1 MVPTLC
7 GWIVLNDLTLCS
19 AIRFLYRKAGGV
31 ETHEIFAS
39 KIIDWYDV
47 SFCPESYGKRTFL
60 CGNCQPKLLLLSK
73 LLPPSLR
80 KQSRFIFFNGWE
92 CWKKWFS
99 FIICVLWK
107 IFSFIVSI
115 TYVTCTKI
123 LESDCVYAIIYL
135 WPYDQLFHYE
145 DLLFFSSRKYEEQ
158 VAFVWS
164 VRVEFLIFKVWDSCF
179 RASLWPYALYIR
191 RWLLGR
197 CVFQEHE

>member
-1 MVPTLC
+1 MSLFVPSLMGRELSFVDTVSLGYFSC
-7 GWIVLNDLTLCS
+7 
-19 AIRFLYRKAGGV
+19 R
-31 ETHEIFAS
+31 
-39 KIIDWYDV
+39 
-47 SFCPESYGKRTFL
+47 SFCPPVFENKAVLFSSMDENVER
-60 CGNCQPKLLLLSK
+60 
-73 LLPPSLR
+73 
-80 KQSRFIFFNGWE
+80 NGL
-92 CWKKWFS
+92 

-197 CVFQEHE
+197 YVFQEHE

>member
-1 MVPTLC
+1 MISLFVPSLM
-7 GWIVLNDLTLCS
+7 GREL
-19 AIRFLYRKAGGV
+19 FFV
-31 ETHEIFAS
+31 ETVSLSYFS
-39 KIIDWYDV
+39 CR
-47 SFCPESYGKRTFL
+47 SFCP
-60 CGNCQPKLLLLSK
+60 Q
-73 LLPPSLR
+73 SL
-80 KQSRFIFFNGWE
+80 KTKPFYFFNGWE

-123 LESDCVYAIIYL
+123 LESNCVYAIIYL